1 MLGIVKH
8 MAEVL
13 LSHFNP
19 DTQARVKISKQ
30 GVSLFDLGVFSHII
44 QIEAC
49 PNINPKIL
57 GHL

>member
-1 MLGIVKH
+1 
-8 MAEVL
+8 MAEFL